1 MDAEQNLKN
10 KKHEEQKILAG
21 SVVQKIREEIRN
33 WYGNLSIRELTQN
46 KVLIAEIEK
55 LERLLAGKVVV
66 G

>member
-1 MDAEQNLKN
+1 MDAEQKFKN
-10 KKHEEQKILAG
+10 KKNEEQKILAG
-21 SVVQKIREEIRN
+21 SVIQKIREEIRN

-55 LERLLAGKVVV
+55 LERLLAGKVAV

>member
-1 MDAEQNLKN
+1 MKFRNFKN
-10 KKHEEQKILAG
+10 KEKNMQDMSIKTALLEKI
-21 SVVQKIREEIRN
+21 KTEIRN
-33 WYGNLSIRELTQN
+33 WYGNLSVKELVYN